1 MALDRG
7 ARVNLDDF
15 KKNHWKNLNRMY
27 IWQMVG
33 ADADN
38 GLWAI
43 YGARQGTYLTMCT
56 DWDIVHTRDFEYLN
70 DMWKEQEAKFNKNTV
85 IDEIKRLG
93 DILINEVL
101 IPIGVEHLTPSQS
114 TFFKQVY
121 KNPDRGVENFLAKK
135 T

>member
-1 MALDRG
+1 
-7 ARVNLDDF
+7 
-15 KKNHWKNLNRMY
+15 
-27 IWQMVG
+27 MVG

-56 DWDIVHTRDFEYLN
+56 DWDIVNTRDFEYLN
-70 DMWKEQEAKFNKNTV
+70 QMWKEEEAKFGISVGGYSQDKL
-85 IDEIKRLG
+85 IEEIKRLG

-114 TFFKQVY
+114 TFFKHVY
-121 KNPDRGVENFLAKK
+121 RNPDRGVENFLANKS
-135 T
+135 

>member
-1 MALDRG
+1 MICG
-7 ARVNLDDF
+7 KS
-15 KKNHWKNLNRMY
+15 KKQN
-27 IWQMVG
+27 
-33 ADADN
+33 
-38 GLWAI
+38 
-43 YGARQGTYLTMCT
+43 
-56 DWDIVHTRDFEYLN
+56 
-70 DMWKEQEAKFNKNTV
+70 FNKNTV